1 MAFDYSKLTLVD
13 LISEKHAQLRRK
25 VEETWK
31 NQSEIDL
38 SHNEWYLLS
47 KIEQQSITISQAAS
61 IIGMSRQAMQKIV
74 KKLELRGFII
84 SKFQEGNKRDK
95 YLHLTKLGDE
105 CCQKNIEIKNEL
117 ELDLRQKLGEK
128 EVDRLKQLFIEDW
141 NQL

>member
-1 MAFDYSKLTLVD
+1 MPFDFSKLTLVD

-25 VEETWK
+25 VEEIWK
-31 NQSEIDL
+31 NQSDIDL

-61 IIGMSRQAMQKIV
+61 IIGMSRQAMQKTV

-95 YLHLTKLGDE
+95 YLQLTKLGDE
-105 CCQKNIEIKNEL
+105 CCQKNTEIKNEL

-141 NQL
+141 NKL